1 MSRDQSSE
9 GSAARADAKKPG
21 VVKMSKEDAMCS
33 ALGINMS
40 EHAISGVK
48 LSTARE
54 IEHVVIPNPTAE
66 SVDLSDLRGIKAP
79 GERQRKCLWYSS

>member
-9 GSAARADAKKPG
+9 GSAARGDAKKPG
-21 VVKMSKEDAMCS
+21 AMKVSTEDAMCS
-33 ALGINMS
+33 ALGINMT
-40 EHAISGVK
+40 EHSISGVK
-48 LSTARE
+48 QSTARE

-79 GERQRKCLWYSS
+79 GERQRKCY